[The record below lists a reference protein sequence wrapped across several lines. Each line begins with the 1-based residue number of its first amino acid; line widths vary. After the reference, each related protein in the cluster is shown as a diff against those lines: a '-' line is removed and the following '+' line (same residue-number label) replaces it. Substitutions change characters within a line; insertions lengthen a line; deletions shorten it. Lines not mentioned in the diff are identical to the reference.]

1 MTTSAS
7 TNNCAQ
13 NHSGFGT
20 SYAVNG
26 QTEIQ
31 ANSIDQGALT
41 PATLQMV
48 AVTLTAAQINGMYAA
63 PVQLIAGTTSKS
75 IIVDYVMIRT
85 NPTATAFASGGVVAP
100 QLGNT
105 VHGGGTL
112 LSTTLPAATIISGT
126 ASDTLLGATAANITL
141 SQGTGVFLS
150 NATGAFTT
158 GTGTITVFVY
168 YSVV

>member
-1 MTTSAS
+1 MASSSPNNAS
-7 TNNCAQ
+7 TA
-13 NHSGFGT
+13 HPGFGA
-20 SYAVNG
+20 SYAING
-26 QTEIQ
+26 ASEIQ
-31 ANSIDQGALT
+31 ANTVGPDSLT
-41 PATLQMV
+41 PSTLQLSII
-48 AVTLTAAQINGMYAA
+48 TLTAAQINGMFAA
-63 PVQLIAGTTSKS
+63 PVQLIAGVTGKS

-100 QLGNT
+100 QIGNT
-105 VHGGGTL
+105 VHGAGTL
-112 LSTTLPAATIISGT
+112 VSTTLAASVIISGT
-126 ASDTLLGATAANITL
+126 PTDTLLGATAANITL